1 MSIEVRDNKITH
13 IGTRFKT
20 VVIFVFILFFGSYLA
35 QQMPEEMQS
44 PVIWASL
51 TLALVGSAYFYYR
64 RITELNESRRREVE
78 LTETQLEIAQ
88 RQLAQ
93 LKAEAVED

>member
-1 MSIEVRDNKITH
+1 
-13 IGTRFKT
+13 
-20 VVIFVFILFFGSYLA
+20 VIFVFILFFGSYLA
-35 QQMPEEMQS
+35 QQMPEGMQR
-44 PVIWASL
+44 PVMWASL
-51 TLALVGSAYFYYR
+51 ILTLVGSVCFYYR
-64 RITELNESRRREVE
+64 RITELNESRRRKVE